1 MEPSRE
7 RRGALA
13 LVATT
18 VLLAA
23 GVRLSEEPAVAA
35 AARTVR
41 ARPIEHAAAVASWA
55 ADALWSHPVPDR
67 TGQARCNGR
76 RLR

>member
-1 MEPSRE
+1 MDPSRE

-13 LVATT
+13 LLATT

-23 GVRLSEEPAVAA
+23 GVRLSEEPALAA
-35 AARTVR
+35 AARAVR
-41 ARPIEHAAAVASWA
+41 ARPIEHAEAAASWA

-67 TGQARCNGR
+67 SGQARCKGR
-76 RLR
+76 RWR